1 MRSDLRRLAHRA
13 LARACAAVVAVVLA
27 APLLLGSAF
36 GATLAQ
42 LGDHDDHFCACGM
55 KPGTCGCPACA
66 RLGKLR
72 AESKAHDR
80 EHVVARSSCD
90 DSPAPPG
97 VPSLPEG
104 VVPASFE
111 IARAPSTL
119 HVPAAPPP
127 DSRGRGRDRP
137 ALPPPRTVV

>member
-1 MRSDLRRLAHRA
+1 MRLDLRRRLHRA
-13 LARACAAVVAVVLA
+13 LARLCVGVVAVVLA

-36 GATLAQ
+36 GAAVAG

-72 AESKAHDR
+72 QESKAHDHA
-80 EHVVARSSCD
+80 HVVARSSCD

-104 VVPASFE
+104 VLPATFE
-111 IARAPSTL
+111 IAPAPSVSRIAL
-119 HVPAAPPP
+119 PPVH
-127 DSRGRGRDRP
+127 DGHGRGRDRP
-137 ALPPPRTVV
+137 LVPPPRAAG